1 MDKLILGLL
10 VCACLG
16 CGHLAS
22 GNLSPIDGQTHPELE
37 RPSASCRYLSI
48 WVDYSHDATGLTPKD
63 LKLNESIAHLM
74 ERELTRLGHR
84 ISEDPQL
91 AYWSLTIMGA
101 HTGYRD
107 QFVFTAML
115 SLRNLEEAYGSGLV
129 GYSNPDESV
138 PPTMYTGLTYGS
150 RRELG
155 RLVRSYVRAAD
166 TALLP
171 LTRRLCDVEA
181 ADQSRELDLEEQI
194 PGFMYEG

>member
-1 MDKLILGLL
+1 MGKLILGLL
-10 VCACLG
+10 VCVCLG
-16 CGHLAS
+16 CGHMAS
-22 GNLSPIDGQTHPELE
+22 RNLSPVDGQTNLELE
-37 RPSASCRYLSI
+37 RPAASCRYLSV
-48 WVDYSHDATGLTPKD
+48 WVDYSHDATGLTRKD
-63 LKLNESIAHLM
+63 LKLNESIAGLM
-74 ERELTRLGHR
+74 ERELTRIGHR
-84 ISEDPQL
+84 ISEDPQA
-91 AYWSLTIMGA
+91 AYWSLMIMGA

-129 GYSNPDESV
+129 GYSKPDESV

-155 RLVRSYVRAAD
+155 HLVREYVRAAD

-181 ADQSRELDLEEQI
+181 ADQDHELELEQQI